1 VLLCEIPKL
10 LFPEFQNY
18 SMRCGREERDT
29 YLCKSQSDE
38 DDLKA
43 NGNSRAFQEF
53 FVATSCNN
61 PANKQTEESC

>member
-1 VLLCEIPKL
+1 VLLREITKTIVPRIPEL
-10 LFPEFQNY
+10 LHA
-18 SMRCGREERDT
+18 MWKGRKRHIP
-29 YLCKSQSDE
+29 CKSQSNE

-61 PANKQTEESC
+61 PANKQTEKSC